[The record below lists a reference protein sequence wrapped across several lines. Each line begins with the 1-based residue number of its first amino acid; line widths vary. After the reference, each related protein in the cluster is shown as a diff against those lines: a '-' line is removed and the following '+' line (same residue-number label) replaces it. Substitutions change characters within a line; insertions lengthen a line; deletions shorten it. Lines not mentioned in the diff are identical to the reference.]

1 MIDRMNETVIKALLE
16 AMPGEISVIDHNDEV
31 IGWNK
36 HDTRLFHRPMDS
48 MGMNFRSCH
57 PQASLAKVEQI
68 VEEMRSG
75 KRDSARFWIDLPLGP
90 NKEKHKVLIEFF
102 ALRDQDKKYLGCL
115 EHTMDVQYIRE
126 LEGEKRL
133 LSE

>member
-1 MIDRMNETVIKALLE
+1 MIDRMNEAVIKALLE

-48 MGMNFRSCH
+48 MGINFRSCH
-57 PQASLAKVEQI
+57 PKSSLAKVEQI
-68 VEEMRSG
+68 VEEMKSG

-90 NKEKHKVLIEFF
+90 NQEKHKVLIEFF

-115 EHTMDVQYIRE
+115 EYTMDVQYIRE

-133 LSE
+133 LS

>member
-48 MGMNFRSCH
+48 MGINFRSCH
-57 PQASLAKVEQI
+57 PQSSLAKVEQI
-68 VEEMRSG
+68 VEEMKSG
-75 KRDSARFWIDLPLGP
+75 RRDSARFWIDLPLGP
-90 NKEKHKVLIEFF
+90 NQEKHKVLIEFF
-102 ALRDQDKKYLGCL
+102 ALRDPDKKYLGCL
-115 EHTMDVQYIRE
+115 EHTMDVQHIRE

-133 LSE
+133 LS